1 MNYSACL
8 AYLDSL
14 GHELRGI
21 RFGLEAITTI
31 LETLGQPHRK
41 YPTAIVAGTNGKGS
55 ATAIL
60 ANIVRSAGYRTGHY
74 TSPHLVWV
82 NERIRVDGHRISD
95 DEFAAVFTDVV
106 AAVDRLLE
114 NHSLS
119 QRPSFFEYLTA
130 AAFLHFA
137 RCQVNFVVLE
147 VGMGG
152 RLDATNVTDP
162 LVAIITSIDLDHTEY
177 LGDTVAKIAAEK
189 AGVIRPQ
196 QLVVM
201 AEERPEAAEV
211 IREKCAALGAT
222 LVETSSFAQVQI
234 LKDRGG
240 RYSFNL
246 QLGDERFPNLVCPM
260 LGKFQVQN
268 SVAAFTAGWLLGR
281 HGLKIPRSALVAG
294 LRRGVWPG
302 RLEVVSQRPLAVLDG
317 AHNPAAA
324 REVAAF
330 IREEWKGKRMR
341 LVYASMRD
349 KDIAEITHSLFP
361 LAQEIYL
368 TQPDN
373 PRAATPQEILQ
384 VSHADP
390 AVVRIE
396 ADPVAAFKKAL
407 QASSAKDV
415 VLAAGSLFLVGAL
428 KKWLVEKKAQGRP
441 ILDTG
446 EFEYTESL

>member
-1 MNYSACL
+1 MNYSECL
-8 AYLDSL
+8 DYLDGV

-21 RFGLEAITTI
+21 HFGLESITMI
-31 LETLGQPHRK
+31 LEALGNPHRK

-55 ATAIL
+55 TTAVL

-74 TSPHLVWV
+74 TSPHLVWL
-82 NERIRVDGHRISD
+82 NERIRVDGHRIGD
-95 DEFAAVFTDVV
+95 DEFAAVFSDVV
-106 AAVDRLLE
+106 GAVDRLNE
-114 NHSLS
+114 NASLR
-119 QRPSFFEYLTA
+119 QKPSFFEYITA

-137 RCQVNFVVLE
+137 RKRVNFVVLE

-162 LVAIITSIDLDHTEY
+162 MVAIITSIDLDHTQY

-189 AGVIRPQ
+189 AGVIRPK

-201 AEERPEAAEV
+201 AEERPDAAEV

-222 LVETSSFAQVQI
+222 LVETSTFAQTKI

-246 QLGDERFPNLVCPM
+246 QLGEDRFPNLVCPM

-268 SVAAFTAGWLLGR
+268 SVAAFTAGWLLSHR
-281 HGLKIPRSALVAG
+281 GLNIPRSALVAG

-302 RLEVVSQRPLAVLDG
+302 RMEVVSQRPLAVLDG

-324 REVAAF
+324 REVSAF
-330 IREEWKGKRMR
+330 IKDEWKGRRVR

-349 KDIAEITHSLFP
+349 KDIAEITSLLFP
-361 LAQEIYL
+361 LAHEIYL

-373 PRAATPQEILQ
+373 PRAATAQEILAA
-384 VSHADP
+384 SHCDP
-390 AVVRIE
+390 ALVHLE
-396 ADPVAAFKKAL
+396 SDPVVAFQKAL
-407 QASSAKDV
+407 QTSAAEDV

-428 KKWLVEKKAQGRP
+428 KKWLVEKKALGQP
-441 ILDTG
+441 LKDAG